1 VIGPWARLKE
11 SSSWGPNLS
20 HAEPTAATSD
30 YLLKFG
36 YSNRQLT
43 LPIKS
48 NAKIYNNM
56 IDIDR
61 YIYIYTYI

>member
-1 VIGPWARLKE
+1 VIGPLARLKE

-20 HAEPTAATSD
+20 HAEPAATSD
-30 YLLKFG
+30 YLPKFG
-36 YSNRQLT
+36 YSNRQPT

-56 IDIDR
+56 IDIDIDI
-61 YIYIYTYI
+61 YIYI